1 MLQKWEIKKGVSW
14 GTFWVPDHRLED
26 KVILSIM
33 NDIFS
38 YPKED
43 SLLISFWVPDQ
54 GMVDNVIH
62 DVMGDVFHPN
72 EDTSKTYLFKIPSTK
87 FKVLNCQ
94 LNIVFK

>member
-1 MLQKWEIKKGVSW
+1 MKLRFPTGDIEDRVLQKWEIKKGVSW

-43 SLLISFWVPDQ
+43 SLLIS
-54 GMVDNVIH
+54 
-62 DVMGDVFHPN
+62 
-72 EDTSKTYLFKIPSTK
+72 L
-87 FKVLNCQ
+87 
-94 LNIVFK
+94 

>member
-1 MLQKWEIKKGVSW
+1 MMLRFPTGDIEDRVLQKWEIKKGVSW

-43 SLLISFWVPDQ
+43 SLLIS
-54 GMVDNVIH
+54 
-62 DVMGDVFHPN
+62 
-72 EDTSKTYLFKIPSTK
+72 L
-87 FKVLNCQ
+87 
-94 LNIVFK
+94 

>member
-1 MLQKWEIKKGVSW
+1 MKLRFPTRDLEDRVLQKWEIKKGVSW

-43 SLLISFWVPDQ
+43 SLLIS
-54 GMVDNVIH
+54 
-62 DVMGDVFHPN
+62 
-72 EDTSKTYLFKIPSTK
+72 L
-87 FKVLNCQ
+87 
-94 LNIVFK
+94 